1 MPIWSRLK
9 SVLEDLR
16 DRREFSRISRIA
28 ETYAESQPPGATLT
42 LEQYVTR
49 LSGVQLPTTKQEL
62 QFADFVSQA
71 HRWYKHLPANPPG
84 DPFYFYLD
92 KYAGCD
98 RLLKRDGTAVVVE
111 RTEPGFHYS
120 DLPTQEYRRR
130 FGHLAYSCESG
141 TAVFVP
147 TWPVSY
153 PRDKVVAAPG
163 DDGKMFG
170 LPAEIL
176 AAGETRLTA
185 VIHPGG
191 ACCTVCERLKSW
203 PEESGGQIVLEKIAA
218 RCREM
223 QDPTNPDWKK
233 HTGSI
238 GYSDPRLDELL
249 APERQRQKDEIVRAI
264 DRVCAV
270 ISRQTRH

>member
-1 MPIWSRLK
+1 L
-9 SVLEDLR
+9 LEDLR
-16 DRREFSRISRIA
+16 DRREFARIARIA
-28 ETYAESQPPGATLT
+28 ERYAESEQPVATLT
-42 LEQYVTR
+42 LAQYMTN
-49 LSGVQLPTTKQEL
+49 LSGVALPTAKQKL

-71 HRWYKHLPANPPG
+71 HSWYKHLPANPPG
-84 DPFYFYLD
+84 EPFYFYLD

-141 TAVFVP
+141 TAVFVT
-147 TWPVSY
+147 TWPVVY
-153 PRDKVVAAPG
+153 PRDKVVAVPG

-185 VIHPGG
+185 VIHPLF
-191 ACCTVCERLKSW
+191 ASSALCERLKSW
-203 PEESGGQIVLEKIAA
+203 PEESGGQIALEKIAA

-223 QDPTNPDWKK
+223 QDPANADWKM
-233 HTGSI
+233 HTRSI

-249 APERQRQKDEIVRAI
+249 TPERQRQKDEIVTSI

-270 ISRQTRH
+270 VSGQAERRA